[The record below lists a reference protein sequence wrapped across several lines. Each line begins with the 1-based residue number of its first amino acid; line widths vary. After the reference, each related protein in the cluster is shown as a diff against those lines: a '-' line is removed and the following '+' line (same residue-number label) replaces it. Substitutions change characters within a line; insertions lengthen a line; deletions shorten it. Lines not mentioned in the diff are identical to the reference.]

1 MERPYDYVFDGAH
14 ECERLERQAVLQ
26 GLERH
31 LRHVRVPAGGR
42 VLDAGCGSGVVSRLL
57 AARHPDAQVVGVD
70 QNPRYVSFATE
81 RAAPDGL
88 ANLSF
93 ESADIRKLPF
103 AAASFDVVC
112 SQNVLFYI
120 ADQQAALHE
129 FRRVLKPGGQLVI
142 SLRHETLLANV
153 PEDPAL
159 QRRLERV
166 IYSLADILLARRLP
180 LMYRDA
186 GFEDVT
192 VDIETDHI
200 YTTIGSIDRERR
212 RNVAE
217 LMGAAMTRIAD
228 LLGGQIQAE
237 AFLADLLAYLDRPD
251 TCTYTTLWVVG
262 GTAPAA

>member
-1 MERPYDYVFDGAH
+1 MERPYDYVFDGAF
-14 ECERLERQAVLQ
+14 ECERLERQALLQ
-26 GLERH
+26 GIEGQ
-31 LRHVRVPAGGR
+31 LRHFHVPAGAR
-42 VLDAGCGSGVVSRLL
+42 VLDAGCGSGVMSRLL
-57 AARHPDAQVVGVD
+57 ASHHPESEVVGVD

-81 RAAPDGL
+81 RAAPEGL

-103 AAASFDVVC
+103 ETASFDVVC

-120 ADQQAALHE
+120 ADQQAALQE

-142 SLRHETLLANV
+142 SLRHQTLLTNV

-200 YTTIGSIDRERR
+200 YTAIGSIDRERR

-251 TCTYTTLWVVG
+251 TCTYTTLWVVS